1 MVWSDVHSVKRALLS
16 LSKKYTEEELE
27 ELKKELRMRE
37 KDGKYLYQ
45 HSIIKIQELLRN
57 NKTYYIS

>member
-1 MVWSDVHSVKRALLS
+1 MVWSDVNSVKRALLS